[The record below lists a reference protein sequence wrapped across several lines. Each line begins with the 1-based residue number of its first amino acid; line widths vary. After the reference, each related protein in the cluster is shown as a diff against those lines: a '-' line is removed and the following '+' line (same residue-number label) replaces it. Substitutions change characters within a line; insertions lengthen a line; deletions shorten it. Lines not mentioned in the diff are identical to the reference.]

1 MLPEEILILLFIGST
16 QQGLIYLTSHLL
28 NAELSSCSY
37 KSMQYY
43 QKSYARPNPELY
55 SDTVLQATVSECF
68 IILFLSL

>member
-28 NAELSSCSY
+28 NADGCSY

-43 QKSYARPNPELY
+43 QKSYARPNPELLY
-55 SDTVLQATVSECF
+55 PDTVLQATVSECF